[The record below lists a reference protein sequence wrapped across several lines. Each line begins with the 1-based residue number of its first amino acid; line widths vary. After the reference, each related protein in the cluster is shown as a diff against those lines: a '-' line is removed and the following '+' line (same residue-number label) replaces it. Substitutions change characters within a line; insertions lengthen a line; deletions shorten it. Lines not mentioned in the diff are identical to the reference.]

1 MNNMPIVSPFVPWIP
16 TPNRKR
22 RHVLDLD
29 DFSAAEIIDVLDAA
43 TSMKEVLGRS
53 VPQVPIL
60 RGRTVVNV
68 FYEES
73 TRTRMSFELA
83 ARTLSASTM
92 SMTAKGSSVEK
103 GESLIDTIRTIQAL
117 GADIIVIRHGESGAP
132 YLAAQHFKGSII
144 NAGDGRHAH
153 PSQALLDLFTIRERL
168 GELKGLNVTIVG
180 DILHS
185 RVARSNIWGM
195 LRCGMNV
202 TLCAPSTLI
211 GDVRMWQETFP
222 TLKIS
227 YDLDAIIP
235 DTDVLMGLR
244 LQKERMQA
252 GLLPALRE
260 YSTYFGIS
268 QARIDKLP
276 DHAIVMHPGP
286 MNEGVE
292 IMPEAADSP
301 RSVIEAQVTNGVAV
315 RMALLYRLSGEATA

>member
-1 MNNMPIVSPFVPWIP
+1 MSMPVVSPFAPWVP
-16 TPNRKR
+16 TPDRKR

-29 DFSAAEIIDVLDAA
+29 DFSEAEIIDVLDAA

-83 ARTLSASTM
+83 ARTLSAATM

-168 GELKGLNVTIVG
+168 GELRGLNVTIVG

-211 GDVRMWQETFP
+211 GDVQMWQDTFP

-260 YSTYFGIS
+260 YSSYFGIN
-268 QARIDKLP
+268 QTRLNNLP
-276 DHAIVMHPGP
+276 NHAIVMHPGP

>member
-1 MNNMPIVSPFVPWIP
+1 MSNMPIVSPFVPWVP

-211 GDVRMWQETFP
+211 GDVRMWQDTFP

-260 YSTYFGIS
+260 YSSYFGIN
-268 QARIDKLP
+268 QTRLNNLP
-276 DHAIVMHPGP
+276 NHAIVMHPGP

-315 RMALLYRLSGEATA
+315 RMALLYRLSGEAPV

>member
-1 MNNMPIVSPFVPWIP
+1 MSMPAVSPFIPWTP
-16 TPNRKR
+16 TETRKR

-29 DFSAAEIIDVLDAA
+29 DFTSQEIIDVLDSA
-43 TSMKEVLGRS
+43 TSMKEILGRS

-83 ARTLSASTM
+83 ARTLSAQVM

-153 PSQALLDLFTIRERL
+153 PSQALLDLFTIREQL
-168 GELKGLNVTIVG
+168 GKLAGLRVTIVG
-180 DILHS
+180 DIVHS

-195 LRCGMNV
+195 LRCGMHV
-202 TLCAPSTLI
+202 TLCGPSTLI
-211 GDVRMWQETFP
+211 GDVRTWQATFP
-222 TLKIS
+222 TLKVH
-227 YDLDAIIP
+227 YDLDDLLP
-235 DTDVLMGLR
+235 DTDVVMALR
-244 LQKERMQA
+244 IQKERMQA

-260 YSTYFGIS
+260 YSTYFGLDE
-268 QARIDKLP
+268 ARLTRLP
-276 DHAIVMHPGP
+276 EHAIVMHPGP

-292 IMPEAADSP
+292 IMPEAATSP
-301 RSVIEAQVTNGVAV
+301 CSVIETQVTNGVAV
-315 RMALLYRLSGEATA
+315 RMALLYRLSGEAPAV

>member
-1 MNNMPIVSPFVPWIP
+1 MSDMPIVSPFVPWLP

>member
-1 MNNMPIVSPFVPWIP
+1 MSIPAVSPFVPW
-16 TPNRKR
+16 TPSDTRKR

-29 DFSAAEIIDVLDAA
+29 DFSTQEITDILDSA
-43 TSMKEVLGRS
+43 TSMKEILGRS

-83 ARTLSASTM
+83 ARTLSAQVM

-117 GADIIVIRHGESGAP
+117 GADIIVMRHGESGAP

-153 PSQALLDLFTIRERL
+153 PSQALLDLFTIREQL
-168 GELKGLNVTIVG
+168 GTLAGLRVTIVG
-180 DILHS
+180 DIVHS

-195 LRCGMNV
+195 LRCGMHV
-202 TLCAPSTLI
+202 TLCGPSTLI
-211 GDVRMWQETFP
+211 GDVRTWQATFP
-222 TLKIS
+222 TLKVH
-227 YDLDAIIP
+227 YNLDGLLP
-235 DTDVLMGLR
+235 DTDVVMALR
-244 LQKERMQA
+244 IQKERMQA

-260 YSTYFGIS
+260 YSTYFGLDE
-268 QARIDKLP
+268 ARLARLP
-276 DHAIVMHPGP
+276 EHAIVMHPGP
-286 MNEGVE
+286 
-292 IMPEAADSP
+292 
-301 RSVIEAQVTNGVAV
+301 
-315 RMALLYRLSGEATA
+315 

>member
-1 MNNMPIVSPFVPWIP
+1 MSMPAVSPFVPWIP
-16 TPNRKR
+16 APNRKR

-29 DFSAAEIIDVLDAA
+29 DFSEAEIIDVLDAA

-83 ARTLSASTM
+83 ARTLSAATM

>member
-1 MNNMPIVSPFVPWIP
+1 MTMPAVSPHVPWTP
-16 TPNRKR
+16 TESRKR

-29 DFSAAEIIDVLDAA
+29 DFSTQEITDILDSA
-43 TSMKEVLGRS
+43 TSMKEILGRS

-83 ARTLSASTM
+83 ARTLSAQVM

-117 GADIIVIRHGESGAP
+117 GADIIVMRHGESGAP

-153 PSQALLDLFTIRERL
+153 PSQALLDLFTIREQL
-168 GELKGLNVTIVG
+168 GTLEGLRVTIVG
-180 DILHS
+180 DIVHS

-195 LRCGMNV
+195 LRCGMHV
-202 TLCAPSTLI
+202 TLCGPSTLI
-211 GDVRMWQETFP
+211 GDVRTWQATFP
-222 TLKIS
+222 TLKVH
-227 YDLDAIIP
+227 YTLDDLLP
-235 DTDVLMGLR
+235 DTDVVMALR
-244 LQKERMQA
+244 IQKERMQA

-260 YSTYFGIS
+260 YSTYFGLDE
-268 QARIDKLP
+268 ARLTRLP
-276 DHAIVMHPGP
+276 AHAIVMHPGP

-292 IMPEAADSP
+292 IMPEAATSP
-301 RSVIEAQVTNGVAV
+301 RSVIETQVTNGVAV
-315 RMALLYRLSGEATA
+315 RMALLYRLSGEAPAV

>member
-1 MNNMPIVSPFVPWIP
+1 MSNMPIVSPFVPWAP

-260 YSTYFGIS
+260 YSTYFGIN
-268 QARIDKLP
+268 QTRIDNLP

>member
-1 MNNMPIVSPFVPWIP
+1 MSDMPIVSPFVPWVP

-83 ARTLSASTM
+83 ARTLSAATM

-260 YSTYFGIS
+260 YSTYFGIN
-268 QARIDKLP
+268 QTRIDNLP

>member
-1 MNNMPIVSPFVPWIP
+1 
-16 TPNRKR
+16 
-22 RHVLDLD
+22 
-29 DFSAAEIIDVLDAA
+29 
-43 TSMKEVLGRS
+43 MKEILGRS

-83 ARTLSASTM
+83 ARTLSAQVM

-117 GADIIVIRHGESGAP
+117 GADIIVMRHGESGAP

-153 PSQALLDLFTIRERL
+153 PSQALLDLFTIREQL
-168 GELKGLNVTIVG
+168 GTLAGLRVTIVG
-180 DILHS
+180 DIVHS

-195 LRCGMNV
+195 LRCGMHV
-202 TLCAPSTLI
+202 TLCGPSTLI
-211 GDVRMWQETFP
+211 GDVRTWQATFP
-222 TLKIS
+222 TLKVH
-227 YDLDAIIP
+227 YNLDDLLP
-235 DTDVLMGLR
+235 DTDVVMALR
-244 LQKERMQA
+244 IQKERMQA

-260 YSTYFGIS
+260 YSTYFGLDE
-268 QARIDKLP
+268 ARLTRLP
-276 DHAIVMHPGP
+276 EHAIVMHPGP

-292 IMPEAADSP
+292 IMPEAATSP
-301 RSVIEAQVTNGVAV
+301 RSVIETQVTNGVAV
-315 RMALLYRLSGEATA
+315 RMALLYRLSGEAPTV

>member
-1 MNNMPIVSPFVPWIP
+1 MTMPAVSPFVPWIP
-16 TPNRKR
+16 TANRKR

-83 ARTLSASTM
+83 ARTLSASIM

-168 GELKGLNVTIVG
+168 GALQGLNVTIVG

-195 LRCGMNV
+195 LRCGMQV

-235 DTDVLMGLR
+235 ATDVLMGLR
-244 LQKERMQA
+244 LQKERMHA
-252 GLLPALRE
+252 GLLPTLRE

-315 RMALLYRLSGEATA
+315 RMALLYRLSGEATI

>member
-1 MNNMPIVSPFVPWIP
+1 MSMPAVSPFVPWIP

-276 DHAIVMHPGP
+276 AHAIVMHPGP

>member
-1 MNNMPIVSPFVPWIP
+1 MTLPAVSPFVPWTP
-16 TPNRKR
+16 TDTRKR

-29 DFSAAEIIDVLDAA
+29 DFSTQEIIDVLDSA
-43 TSMKEVLGRS
+43 TSMKEILGRS

-83 ARTLSASTM
+83 ARTLSAQVM

-117 GADIIVIRHGESGAP
+117 GADIIVMRHGESGAP

-153 PSQALLDLFTIRERL
+153 PSQALLDLFTIREQL
-168 GELKGLNVTIVG
+168 GTLEGLRVTIVG
-180 DILHS
+180 DIVHS

-195 LRCGMNV
+195 LRCGMHV
-202 TLCAPSTLI
+202 TLCGPSTLI
-211 GDVRMWQETFP
+211 GDVRAWQATFP
-222 TLKIS
+222 TLNVH
-227 YDLDAIIP
+227 YNLDDLLP
-235 DTDVLMGLR
+235 DTDVVMALR
-244 LQKERMQA
+244 IQKERMQA

-260 YSTYFGIS
+260 YSTYFGLDE
-268 QARIDKLP
+268 ARLTRLP
-276 DHAIVMHPGP
+276 EHAIVMHPGP

-292 IMPEAADSP
+292 IMPEAATSP
-301 RSVIEAQVTNGVAV
+301 RSVIETQVTNGVAV
-315 RMALLYRLSGEATA
+315 RMALLYRLSGEAPAV

>member
-1 MNNMPIVSPFVPWIP
+1 MSDMPIVSPVVPWVP

-83 ARTLSASTM
+83 ARTLSAATM

-260 YSTYFGIS
+260 YSTYFGIN
-268 QARIDKLP
+268 QTRIDNLP

>member
-1 MNNMPIVSPFVPWIP
+1 MPAVSPFVPWIP

-268 QARIDKLP
+268 QTRIDKLP

>member
-1 MNNMPIVSPFVPWIP
+1 MSDMPIVSPFVPWVP

>member
-1 MNNMPIVSPFVPWIP
+1 
-16 TPNRKR
+16 
-22 RHVLDLD
+22 
-29 DFSAAEIIDVLDAA
+29 
-43 TSMKEVLGRS
+43 
-53 VPQVPIL
+53 VPIL

-195 LRCGMNV
+195 LRCGMHV

-260 YSTYFGIS
+260 YSTYFGIN
-268 QARIDKLP
+268 QTRIDNLP
-276 DHAIVMHPGP
+276 AHAIVMHPGP

>member
-1 MNNMPIVSPFVPWIP
+1 MPIVSPFVPWVP

-195 LRCGMNV
+195 LRCGMHV

-260 YSTYFGIS
+260 YSTYFGIN
-268 QARIDKLP
+268 QTRIDNLP
-276 DHAIVMHPGP
+276 AHAIVMHPGP

>member
-1 MNNMPIVSPFVPWIP
+1 MSNMPIVSPFVPWVP

-244 LQKERMQA
+244 LQKERMQV

-260 YSTYFGIS
+260 YSTYFGIN
-268 QARIDKLP
+268 QTRIDNLP